1 MDAGIQEVVIVA
13 SPMKGIDDGVCLL
26 RLLRLRLIRLIRL
39 MFSNLFSLFCLGFKK
54 EANEEKN
61 RTTNPLT
68 A

>member
-26 RLLRLRLIRLIRL
+26 RLLRLIRLIRL
-39 MFSNLFSLFCLGFKK
+39 LFSNLFSLFCLGFKK